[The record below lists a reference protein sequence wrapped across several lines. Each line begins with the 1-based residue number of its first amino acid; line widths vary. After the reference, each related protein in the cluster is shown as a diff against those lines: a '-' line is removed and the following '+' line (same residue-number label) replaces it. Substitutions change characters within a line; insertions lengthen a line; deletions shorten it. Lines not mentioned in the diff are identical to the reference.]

1 MPFGRAVLPVLCWKS
16 TCRELLKQELQQNE
30 KASEAALQALRERI
44 TAYPNRNME
53 VKFRRYV
60 LFGVNGLYGFAF

>member
-1 MPFGRAVLPVLCWKS
+1 MPFGRAVLPVLCWQS

-44 TAYPNRNME
+44 TAGTWRSSLE
-53 VKFRRYV
+53 DYV